1 MKTPLV
7 YVEADPSWEK
17 SLLNGPFSSRHWMLA
32 LCFNALNAI
41 NLIQLYRNY
50 HSNEAVASHLFLF
63 ILIIAFFLTVGGYY
77 IYKAYEAAKDALAM
91 EGLDLHARK
100 AIVTTSYLAFRL
112 YLIMLGI
119 SFITLSAINL
129 ANLQ

>member
-1 MKTPLV
+1 MI

-17 SLLNGPFSSRHWMLA
+17 SLTHGPFSSRHWMLA
-32 LCFNALNAI
+32 LCFNLLNAI

-50 HSNEAVASHLFLF
+50 HSNEAIASHLSIF
-63 ILIIAFFLTVGGYY
+63 ILVIACFLAVGGYY
-77 IYKAYEAAKDALAM
+77 IFKAYEAAKDALAM
-91 EGLDLHARK
+91 EDLGLHARK

-112 YLIMLGI
+112 YLILLGI
-119 SFITLSAINL
+119 SFIILSAINL